1 MRELWASYAY
11 VGTPSAEELG
21 GGSAE
26 ECAPRSSLMFGQQLK
41 LNAAE
46 DGPALPLFSI
56 VALSILAIAV
66 LVVVLA

>member
-1 MRELWASYAY
+1 
-11 VGTPSAEELG
+11 
-21 GGSAE
+21 
-26 ECAPRSSLMFGQQLK
+26 MFGQQLK

>member
-1 MRELWASYAY
+1 
-11 VGTPSAEELG
+11 
-21 GGSAE
+21 
-26 ECAPRSSLMFGQQLK
+26 MFGQQLE

-46 DGPALPLFSI
+46 DGPALPLFAI